1 MEVSFMKQKTLRK
14 VLSLML
20 VFVLLTL
27 AACGNSEETEN
38 EDNTTTENQTDSE
51 DTNDGDDSG
60 SLSDEEITIT
70 MYNDATP
77 PDYYPEETPLG
88 QQILENTNV
97 TLEVEYLVDDA
108 ETKEG
113 LLLVS
118 NELPDLIATR
128 NVNKFIEAGV
138 VVPLDDYIEKYGEDL
153 KRVYGDDLDKLRAP
167 DGHIYSI
174 SNSRGLAPWS
184 KQPGKAMY
192 IQQAVLQEFD
202 YPEVKTLDQYFDL
215 IKRYQDKYPEIN
227 GQKTLGFTMLSDDW
241 RFGIGVLGP
250 IKLLNGYP
258 DDGEVLVDKVD
269 GEYKSRLLYDS
280 PEAKAYFKEVN
291 DLYLGG
297 YFDESSFTSNYDQ
310 YNEKLT
316 QGRVLGMHDQYWEIE
331 QANAAILASDYPER
345 AYVGLPIV
353 MEEGITE
360 YYNQPIPIEAS
371 KGIMISTSAED
382 PERVFQF
389 LNDLLKEENQKLNF
403 WGEEGVEYSVADD
416 GSFTFTDEQLEL
428 WKDDEY
434 LRSRGIKSFDYPY
447 PVISNL
453 QEYTDG
459 NIGRPNGMTEFM
471 LSSYTD
477 LDLEVIDAYGWDT
490 LQSGFT
496 YEPTRPYGFAWSM
509 DPRTNDNEDAAYA
522 LATAG
527 DLMKSYVPKLVLA
540 NEGEFEAVWNEYK
553 EKMDKINVSDY
564 TDFIDAKIIERIE
577 ANNPSLQ

>member
-1 MEVSFMKQKTLRK
+1 MKKTMLTK
-14 VLSLML
+14 VVGLLLILTML
-20 VFVLLTL
+20 TMVACSRSDNEGKDNSTSKENSGSKDGK
-27 AACGNSEETEN
+27 AAN
-38 EDNTTTENQTDSE
+38 
-51 DTNDGDDSG
+51 DSG
-60 SLSDEEITIT
+60 TDDVSNEHITIS

-77 PDYYPEETPLG
+77 PDFYPEETPIG
-88 QQILENTNV
+88 QKILENTNV
-97 TLEVEYLVDDA
+97 TLEIEYLVDDA

-118 NELPDLIATR
+118 NELPDLISTR
-128 NVNKFIEAGV
+128 NVSKFIEAGV

-153 KRVYGDDLDKLRAP
+153 KRVYGDDLELLRAS

-202 YPEVKTLDQYFDL
+202 YPEITTIDAYFDI
-215 IKRYQDKYPEIN
+215 IKKYQDKYPEIN

-250 IKLLNGYP
+250 IKFINGYQ
-258 DDGEVLVDKVD
+258 DDGEVLVDEVN
-269 GEYKSRLLYDS
+269 GTYKSRLLYAS
-280 PEAKAYFKEVN
+280 PEAKAYFKKVN
-291 DLYLGG
+291 EMYLGG

-316 QGRVLGMHDQYWEIE
+316 QGRVLGMHDQYWQIE
-331 QANAAILASDYPER
+331 QANSAILASDYPER
-345 AYVGLPIV
+345 AYVGLPILA
-353 MEEGITE
+353 EEGITE
-360 YYNQPIPIEAS
+360 YYNQPTPVEAS
-371 KGIMISTSAED
+371 KGLMISTSCKD
-382 PERVFQF
+382 PERVFKF

-403 WGEEGVEYSVADD
+403 WGEEGVEYTVADD
-416 GSFTFTDEQLEL
+416 GSFVFTDEQLAL
-428 WKDDEY
+428 WQDDNY
-434 LRSRGIKSFDYPY
+434 LRSRGVKAFDYPY

-453 QEYTDG
+453 QYYSDG
-459 NIGRPNGMTEFM
+459 NIGRPNGDPDFM
-471 LSSYTD
+471 KASYTV
-477 LDLEVIDAYGWDT
+477 LDLEVCDAYGWET

-496 YEPTRPYGFAWSM
+496 YEPTRAYGFAWSM
-509 DPRTNDNEDAAYA
+509 NPRTNNNEDATYA

-527 DLMKSYVPKLVLA
+527 DLMKSYVPKLILTD
-540 NEGEFEAVWNEYK
+540 EGDFNSVWEEYA

-564 TDFIDAKIIERIE
+564 TDFIDAKIVERIE

>member
-1 MEVSFMKQKTLRK
+1 MKRTLLMK
-14 VLSLML
+14 ALSLLL
-20 VFVLLTL
+20 VFAMLTL
-27 AACGNSEETEN
+27 AACSEDKDAGTKDSDATEESSGSSNDSTAGDDDSEEM
-38 EDNTTTENQTDSE
+38 TD
-51 DTNDGDDSG
+51 DH
-60 SLSDEEITIT
+60 ITIS

-77 PDYYPEETPLG
+77 PDFYPEETVIG
-88 QQILENTNV
+88 QKILENTNV
-97 TLEVEYLVDDA
+97 TLEIEYLVDDA

-118 NELPDLIATR
+118 NELPDLISTR

-153 KRVYGDDLDKLRAP
+153 KRVYGDDLELFRAP

-174 SNSRGLAPWS
+174 SNSRGVAPWS

-192 IQQAVLQEFD
+192 IQQAVLQEFG
-202 YPEVKTLDQYFDL
+202 YPEITTIDEYFEI
-215 IKRYQDKYPEIN
+215 IKKYQDKYPEIN

-250 IKLLNGYP
+250 IKFLNGYQ
-258 DDGEVLVDKVD
+258 DDGEVLVDD
-269 GEYKSRLLYDS
+269 TNGEFKSRLLYAS
-280 PEAKAYFKEVN
+280 PEAKAYFERVN
-291 DLYLGG
+291 QMYLGG

-331 QANAAILASDYPER
+331 QANSAILASDYPER

-353 MEEGITE
+353 AEEGITE
-360 YYNQPIPIEAS
+360 YYNQPTPVEAS
-371 KGIMISTSAED
+371 KGIMISTSCED
-382 PERVFQF
+382 PERVFKF

-403 WGEEGVEYSVADD
+403 WGEEGVEYTLADD
-416 GSFTFTDEQLEL
+416 GSFVFTDEQLAL
-428 WKDDEY
+428 WQDDNY
-434 LRSRGIKSFDYPY
+434 LRSRGIKSFDYPF

-453 QEYTDG
+453 QYFTDG
-459 NIGRPNGMTEFM
+459 NVGRPNGDPDFM
-471 LSSYTD
+471 KASYTE
-477 LDLEVIDAYGWDT
+477 LDLEVTDAYGWET
-490 LQSGFT
+490 LQSAFT
-496 YEPTRPYGFAWSM
+496 YVPTRAYGFAWSM
-509 DPRTNDNEDAAYA
+509 NPRTNNNEDATYA
-522 LATAG
+522 LTTAG
-527 DLMKSYVPKLVLA
+527 DLMKSYVPKLILA
-540 NEGEFEAVWNEYK
+540 DEGDFESVWNEYV